1 MTEDESSQRLRQLLR
16 LKRHESP
23 PPGYFH
29 EFSGGVLD
37 RIRAIEAERSTPF
50 WRRGWFRSA
59 SSVPGG
65 SEVRAA
71 FWPLW
76 AGSAVGALALVA
88 LIGGFYWAGVSSSPD
103 GSVGGLATGGS
114 TGASAASA
122 DPAHPRE
129 LRGSSA
135 ALAGMAAS
143 DWNAG
148 VGESRVTDPQW
159 NAGFRWPV
167 TVSMAPNPMAHNSMA
182 HNSMAHNSAPG
193 VAAMPVTMPVTDLP
207 RMSSTNPLPAGLFRL
222 PGAAGG
228 AGPEAYRVR
237 FGDAPR

>member
-1 MTEDESSQRLRQLLR
+1 
-16 LKRHESP
+16 
-23 PPGYFH
+23 
-29 EFSGGVLD
+29 
-37 RIRAIEAERSTPF
+37 
-50 WRRGWFRSA
+50 
-59 SSVPGG
+59 
-65 SEVRAA
+65 
-71 FWPLW
+71 
-76 AGSAVGALALVA
+76 
-88 LIGGFYWAGVSSSPD
+88 
-103 GSVGGLATGGS
+103 
-114 TGASAASA
+114 
-122 DPAHPRE
+122 
-129 LRGSSA
+129 
-135 ALAGMAAS
+135 MAAS

-167 TVSMAPNPMAHNSMA
+167 TVSMAPNL
-182 HNSMAHNSAPG
+182 MAHNSAPG